1 MVPSGP
7 LPSGTITFVF
17 TDIEGS
23 TRLVQQLGDR
33 FPALLA
39 DHHRLMRDA
48 FGAEGGVEV
57 MTEGD
62 SFFVVFT
69 SAPAA
74 VRAAIAA
81 QRSLEDH
88 VWPEGVDVKVRM
100 GLHTGEGL
108 MVGDNYGGI
117 DVHRAAR
124 ISAAGHGGQILISS
138 TTRALVE
145 SSLPG
150 GASLVDLGEHRLKD
164 IELPE
169 RLIQLSVDGL
179 PQRFPAPRTVDA
191 RPNNLPVALTTFVAR
206 EREVNA
212 IKELVATNRIVT
224 LTGPGGTGKT
234 RLAIEVARGL
244 LPVFS
249 DGVFLVLLAPVTDP
263 KLVASEIAHALVVRE
278 EKERPILETLKDALA
293 DKELLLVIDNFEQ
306 IVDAAPIIAELLAAA
321 PNVKCLATSRIPLR
335 IYGEQE
341 CPIPPMTTPSRDGDL
356 DPTRLASYESI
367 ALFVQRAKAVRP
379 DFVLSATNAGDVVDI
394 CERLD
399 GLPLAIELVASRI
412 RLLGAGEILER
423 LQTSS
428 LGVAMGARDLPERQ
442 RTLRGAIA
450 WSYDLLDESSQAL
463 FRRLAVFSGGWSFA
477 AADAVCNQDEE
488 LGVDTLDGLETMLQN
503 SLIRRHDDDRGDA
516 RFRMLQTIREYALE
530 LLLGSAEG
538 AEIQERHSHFF
549 LALAQKAE
557 PLLTAEGD
565 WPSRLAP
572 DHDNFRA
579 ALGWS
584 LNEGEL
590 DVGLQLAASLW
601 RFWYFKGHLAEGRQW
616 LADLLAA
623 PDALARTPVRGKALM
638 AIGSVAYWQNDF
650 EATRLFYE
658 EGLEIFREVDDQP
671 GIAQALYNL
680 GFVALIEGDL
690 ELGRSRYLESRTLY
704 QRLSDALGVANVTWG
719 LAMAALLGDRLD
731 EAAALGEEA
740 KRRFRDIGNW
750 YGETSGDFVLFEVER
765 RRGNWDEVERI
776 ISGQL
781 VDAAEKR
788 DALGVASLLETVGNV
803 DIQRGRPRRGLALSG
818 AAAALKDSAGGGAPP
833 ALVVVPD
840 ARGLAA
846 GMLSEDE
853 IAVEFERGYAMTFEE
868 AVAYLR
874 KEPEPE

>member
-23 TRLVQQLGDR
+23 TRLVQQMGDR
-33 FPALLA
+33 FPELLA
-39 DHHRLMRDA
+39 DHHRVMRDA

-74 VRAAIAA
+74 VRAAVAA
-81 QRSLEDH
+81 QRSLAAH
-88 VWPEGVDVKVRM
+88 PWPDGAVVNVRM

-150 GASLVDLGEHRLKD
+150 GTSLVDLGEHRLKD
-164 IELPE
+164 IEMPE
-169 RLIQLSVDGL
+169 RLIQISVDGL

-191 RPNNLPVALTTFVAR
+191 RPNNLPVALTPFVAR

-212 IKELVATNRIVT
+212 IKGLVTANRIVT

-249 DGVFLVLLAPVTDP
+249 DGVFLVLLAPLTDP
-263 KLVASEIAHALVVRE
+263 KLVASEIAQALVVRE

-293 DKELLLVIDNFEQ
+293 DRELLLVIDNFEQ
-306 IVDAAPIIAELLAAA
+306 IVEAAPIVAELLTAA
-321 PNVKCLATSRIPLR
+321 PKISCLATSRIPLR

-341 CPIPPMTTPSRDGDL
+341 CPIPPMTTPSREGDL
-356 DPTRLASYESI
+356 DPARLTSYESI

-379 DFVLSATNAGDVVDI
+379 DFVLSQANAADVVDI

-423 LQTSS
+423 LRQSS
-428 LGVAMGARDLPERQ
+428 LGIAMGARDLPERQ
-442 RTLRGAIA
+442 RTLRGAIG
-450 WSYDLLDESSQAL
+450 WSFDLLDESSRAL

-477 AADAVCNQDEE
+477 AADEVCNPNGE
-488 LGVDTLDGLETMLQN
+488 LGLDTLDGLETMLQN
-503 SLIRRHDDDRGDA
+503 SLIRRQDDDRGDA

-530 LLLGSAEG
+530 LLLEAPDG
-538 AEIQERHSHFF
+538 AEIQERHARFF

-557 PLLTAEGD
+557 PLLTSEGD

-579 ALGWS
+579 ALKWS
-584 LNEGEL
+584 LDEGRA
-590 DVGLQLAASLW
+590 DVGLQLAPSLW
-601 RFWYFKGHLAEGRQW
+601 RFWYFRGHLAEGRRW
-616 LADLLAA
+616 LAELLGAPGAA
-623 PDALARTPVRGKALM
+623 ARTPVRGKALM

-671 GIAQALYNL
+671 GIAEALYNL
-680 GFVALIEGDL
+680 GFVAMIEGDL
-690 ELGRSRYLESRTLY
+690 ELGRSRYTESRTLY
-704 QRLSDALGVANVTWG
+704 QTLSNAYGVANATWG
-719 LAMAALLGDRLD
+719 LAMAALLSDRLD
-731 EAAALGEEA
+731 EAATLGEEA
-740 KRRFRDIGNW
+740 KRRFRDIRNW
-750 YGETSGDFVLFEVER
+750 YGEFTGDFVLFEVER

-776 ISGQL
+776 IFSQL
-781 VDAAEKR
+781 DRATEMR
-788 DALGVASLLETVGNV
+788 DALGMASLLETVGN
-803 DIQRGRPRRGLALSG
+803 IEIHRGRPRRGLALAG

-846 GMLSEDE
+846 RTLPEGEVAAE
-853 IAVEFERGYAMTFEE
+853 YERGYGMTFDE

-874 KEPEPE
+874 KDPEPE